1 MLRMYS
7 LSAQDL
13 FFKYEAFL
21 MSRPSGLRQKLSKF
35 NLDVARE
42 LRKEIQRESQSKAS
56 KAASS
61 VNNGDTKVAGVRRKN
76 AAVADLGGFL
86 DGLSTPVKKRN
97 VATQLSNTSN
107 NANVPSPSSMS
118 TPHRTPTGPIP
129 TASSYRPSGP
139 SRLAVPV
146 STPLGKDGIAPSSPV
161 SGAESPNG

>member
-61 VNNGDTKVAGVRRKN
+61 ANNGDTKVAGVRRKN
-76 AAVADLGGFL
+76 AAVADLGGL
-86 DGLSTPVKKRN
+86 
-97 VATQLSNTSN
+97 
-107 NANVPSPSSMS
+107 
-118 TPHRTPTGPIP
+118 
-129 TASSYRPSGP
+129 
-139 SRLAVPV
+139 
-146 STPLGKDGIAPSSPV
+146 
-161 SGAESPNG
+161 